1 LKRLPERKPSIYVW
15 LGLSLSLL
23 ALLPIS
29 STVPVALL
37 IGSHYAISVTAVLSI
52 FLGLILIG
60 AFLRLLV
67 TEPLT
72 RTAMGAGQ
80 LAKGDLG
87 VMLPPSHVGEID
99 DVHAALNFLSAELQN
114 SREAREALEMERRLL
129 IGGVAHDLRTPLFA
143 LMGYLEGL
151 EAGIAESPERKA
163 RYIEGAK
170 ERAQRLERL
179 ISQLF
184 DFARLEFP
192 ESSLELKPFDLTE
205 SLVTLLDGFQSLA
218 DSSGIKLVMLRPD
231 AQCLIYGDEDLLTR
245 AVGNLLD
252 NALRY
257 TPSSGSIT
265 VAWGPDGKDACISVA
280 DTGPGISVAD
290 LPHIFKPAYRGKASN
305 HQSQVGAGL
314 GLTIA
319 SQIIESHG
327 GRLSA
332 ENNPAGGAMFRAR
345 IPATR
350 QN

>member
-143 LMGYLEGL
+143 LMGYL
-151 EAGIAESPERKA
+151 
-163 RYIEGAK
+163 EGAK